1 MTVPVRVFLVE
12 DMPSLQGVVVD
23 LLRSIGNFEI
33 VGVVAT
39 EAEALLWLD
48 EHRGGWDLALV
59 DLVLEQGTGMGVI
72 ARAHKQRGP
81 DGKLVVFSDYVSPGI
96 EKHCLRLGADKAFV
110 KSDSAGL
117 ISFCSTMLR
126 TG

>member
-12 DMPSLQGVVVD
+12 DMPNLQGVVVD
-23 LLRSIGNFEI
+23 LLASIGDFEV
-33 VGVVAT
+33 VGVVST

-48 EHRGGWDLALV
+48 EHRGGWDLALI

-81 DGKLVVFSDYVSPGI
+81 GGKLVVFSDYVSPGI
-96 EKHCLRLGADKAFV
+96 VKHCVRLGADASIA
-110 KSDSAGL
+110 KSDPAAL
-117 ISFCSTMLR
+117 IAFCSGMLR
-126 TG
+126 PG